1 MIRIPPK
8 GSPDRDRLIEEHKA
22 CIESMKGVAGCSILR
37 CATPGDTTEI
47 SGGIHEDFQLNRV
60 LLRMRAQP
68 AKGKLVVVCTKIEKE
83 WRIARCSGIRGV
95 PPEFVSDKVYDNEQ
109 DPQHDIFPDAAR
121 RVPGDRRLP
130 RALPS
135 GLEAPG
141 RQLGRVLGRG
151 PARSFQ
157 GSTR

>member
-8 GSPDRDRLIEEHKA
+8 GSSERDRLIDEHKT

-37 CATPGDTTEI
+37 CATQGDTTEI

-68 AKGKLVVVCTKIEKE
+68 ATGKLVVVCTKIEKE

-95 PPEFVSDKVYDNEQ
+95 PPEFVSNKVYDNEQ
-109 DPQHDIFPDAAR
+109 DPQHDIFLMRLDEFAETDGFPEHFHQGWKRRDDNWAA
-121 RVPGDRRLP
+121 
-130 RALPS
+130 S
-135 GLEAPG
+135 
-141 RQLGRVLGRG
+141 
-151 PARSFQ
+151 
-157 GSTR
+157 